1 MDDELAHKLKRVELE
16 AKIDV
21 LRDRAK
27 SAGAIAKR
35 GARIMWQAPIVLVPT
50 FIGGM
55 FSFAVLA
62 IGGATATALV
72 SYGGVL
78 LLFGSLARR
87 NALRALR
94 AHGAELPEAR
104 VVR

>member
-1 MDDELAHKLKRVELE
+1 MDDELAQELKRVELD
-16 AKIDV
+16 AHIAI

-27 SAGAIAKR
+27 SAGTIAKR

-62 IGGATATALV
+62 IGGATAAALL

-78 LLFGSLARR
+78 LLFGSIAKR
-87 NALRALR
+87 NALRTLR
-94 AHGAELPEAR
+94 AHGGELPEAR